1 MKQTP
6 REKFIC
12 DGGQIRSKEISVSL
26 LWAACTAAAAANV
39 INPSFKS
46 STVPLQTSLL
56 AY

>member
-1 MKQTP
+1 MKQTT